1 MEQTLVLAKPDALQR
16 GLVGEIISRFERKG
30 LKLIAIKMLEA
41 GDELLDAHY
50 AEHADKPFFNDL
62 KSFMKSSPIVAM
74 VWEGGEAIE
83 TVRLMVGAT
92 NARKAI
98 PGTIRGDFGMSGA
111 SNNMVHAS
119 DSPDSAKKEV
129 GHFFK
134 DSELFNYQK
143 SEYLHVY
150 APEEL

>member
-1 MEQTLVLAKPDALQR
+1 MEKTLVLAKPDALQR

-30 LKLIAIKMLEA
+30 LKLVAIKMLET

-62 KSFMKSSPIVAM
+62 KKFMKSSPIVAM
-74 VWEGGEAIE
+74 VWEGAGSIE

-92 NARKAI
+92 NARKAV

-119 DSPDSAKKEV
+119 DSPESAKKEV
-129 GHFFK
+129 GHFFSS
-134 DSELFNYQK
+134 DEVFDYTK
-143 SEYLHVY
+143 SEYEHVY

>member
-1 MEQTLVLAKPDALQR
+1 
-16 GLVGEIISRFERKG
+16 
-30 LKLIAIKMLEA
+30 MLTA

-50 AEHADKPFFNDL
+50 AEHADKPFFDDL
-62 KSFMKSSPIVAM
+62 KKFMKSSPIIAM
-74 VWEGGEAIE
+74 VWEGGGAIE

-92 NARKAI
+92 NARKAE

-111 SNNMVHAS
+111 TNNMVHAS
-119 DSPDSAKKEV
+119 DSAESATKEV
-129 GHFFK
+129 EHFFAV
-134 DSELFNYQK
+134 DELFDYEK